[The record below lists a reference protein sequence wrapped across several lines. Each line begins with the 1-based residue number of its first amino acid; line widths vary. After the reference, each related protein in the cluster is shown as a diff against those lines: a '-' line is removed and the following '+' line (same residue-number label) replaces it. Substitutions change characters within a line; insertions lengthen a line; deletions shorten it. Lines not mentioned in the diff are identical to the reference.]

1 MKLSN
6 KQFTPIYSCE
16 RPWKKRY
23 TWWLYDTLPGEG
35 GGGGIFDKS
44 IGCPDFKADNTLSNC
59 CQWKE

>member
-1 MKLSN
+1 MECKH
-6 KQFTPIYSCE
+6 TICE

-59 CQWKE
+59 CQW